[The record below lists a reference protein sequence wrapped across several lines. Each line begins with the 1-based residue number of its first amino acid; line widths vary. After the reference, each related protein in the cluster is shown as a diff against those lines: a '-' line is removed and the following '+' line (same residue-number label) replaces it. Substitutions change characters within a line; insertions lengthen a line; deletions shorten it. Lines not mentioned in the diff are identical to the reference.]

1 MLNHKAMLMTLS
13 ISQWTARKH
22 DKHAS
27 SEIEKNHGAK
37 NAGRFNKLLVD
48 ADALKPIAS
57 AASALRDYHNTN
69 TLPWTDD
76 GRRLLPSKLFMTY
89 TQNMRQLKD
98 TFNTRVREFVNEYP
112 GLVQA
117 ARLRLGTLYDPQDY
131 PDASRIMLKFSVNI
145 DPEPVPSA
153 NDFRVDM
160 GETEMAR
167 VRQEVEEA
175 VRGRQQKAVNDLFE
189 RVREVVG
196 VMHERLSDPKAVF
209 RDSLVDNVRS
219 LHGLI
224 PALNLTDDQLLIQ
237 LHKEMEPLAAVSPR
251 TLRMSTFKRREIDEL
266 ACRVL
271 SLLPTKSGD

>member
-57 AASALRDYHNTN
+57 AANALREYHNKN

-76 GRRLLPSKLFMTY
+76 GRRLLPSKLFMQY
-89 TQNMRQLKD
+89 TQDMRKLKD
-98 TFNTRVREFVNEYP
+98 TFNTRVREFVDGYP
-112 GLVQA
+112 ALVQA
-117 ARLRLGTLYDPQDY
+117 ARQRLGTLYDPRDY
-131 PDASRIMLKFSVNI
+131 PDVTKIALKFYVSI

-153 NDFRVDM
+153 SDFRVDV

-167 VRQEVEEA
+167 VRQEIEDA
-175 VRGRQQKAVNDLFE
+175 VRSRQEKAVHDLFG

-196 VMHERLSDPKAVF
+196 IMHERLSDPKAVF
-209 RDSLVDNVRS
+209 RDSLVDNVKS

-224 PALNLTDDQLLIQ
+224 PALNLTDDPLLIQ
-237 LHKEMEPLAAVSPR
+237 LHKEMEPLANVNPR
-251 TLRMSTFKRREIDEL
+251 TLRISTFKRREIDEL

-271 SLLPTKSGD
+271 SLLPMKSGG

>member
-22 DKHAS
+22 DKLAS
-27 SEIEKNHGAK
+27 SEIEKSHGAK

-48 ADALKPIAS
+48 AEALKPIAS

-89 TQNMRQLKD
+89 TQDMRRLKD
-98 TFNTRVREFVNEYP
+98 TFDVRVRAFVNEYP
-112 GLVQA
+112 GLVHT
-117 ARLRLGTLYDPQDY
+117 ARQRLGTLYDPRDY
-131 PDASRIMLKFSVNI
+131 PDVSKIALKFSVNI

-153 NDFRVDM
+153 NDFRVDV
-160 GETEMAR
+160 GETEVAR
-167 VRQEVEEA
+167 VRQEIEHA
-175 VRGRQQKAVNDLFE
+175 VRSRQEKAVHDLFG
-189 RVREVVG
+189 RIREVVG
-196 VMHERLSDPKAVF
+196 AMHDRLSDPKAVF
-209 RDSLVDNVRS
+209 RDSLVDNVKN

-224 PALNLTDDQLLIQ
+224 PALNLTDDPLLIQ
-237 LHKEMEPLAAVSPR
+237 LHKEMEPLTSASPR
-251 TLRMSTFKRREIDEL
+251 TLRISTFKRREIDEL

-271 SLLPTKSGD
+271 SLLPMKSGD

>member
-57 AASALRDYHNTN
+57 AANALRDYHNKN

-76 GRRLLPSKLFMTY
+76 GRRLLPSKLFMQY
-89 TQNMRQLKD
+89 TQDMRQLKD
-98 TFNTRVREFVNEYP
+98 AFNTRVREFVDGYP
-112 GLVQA
+112 ALVQA
-117 ARLRLGTLYDPQDY
+117 ARQRLGTLYDPRDY
-131 PDASRIMLKFSVNI
+131 PDVSKITSKFYVSI

-153 NDFRVDM
+153 NDFRVDV
-160 GETEMAR
+160 GEIEMAR
-167 VRQEVEEA
+167 VRHELEQA
-175 VRGRQQKAVNDLFE
+175 VRSRQEKAVHDLFA
-189 RVREVVG
+189 RIRDVVG
-196 VMHERLSDPKAVF
+196 TMHERLSDHKAVF
-209 RDSLVDNVRS
+209 RDSLVDNVKN

-224 PALNLTDDQLLIQ
+224 PALNLTDDPLLIQ
-237 LHKEMEPLAAVSPR
+237 LHKEMEPLASVSPR
-251 TLRMSTFKRREIDEL
+251 TLRLSTFRRREIDEL
-266 ACRVL
+266 ACKVL
-271 SLLPTKSGD
+271 SLLPTKNDV